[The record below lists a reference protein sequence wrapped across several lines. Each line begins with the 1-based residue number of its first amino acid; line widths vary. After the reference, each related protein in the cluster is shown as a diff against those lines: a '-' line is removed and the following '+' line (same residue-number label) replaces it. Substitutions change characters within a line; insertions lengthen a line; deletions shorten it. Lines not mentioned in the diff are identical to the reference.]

1 MSGKDD
7 LRRLAEQRARGG
19 PQREVALDRD
29 QLVAELRVHQTELEM
44 QNDELRRTQ
53 IELQT
58 AHDTKPFAQ
67 HELGVAVRVALGQT
81 ASALPAEDPAHG
93 RRALVV
99 DDDPDVAE
107 TMGDA
112 LEQAGLP
119 ATIARTGAEAIRI
132 AGEVRPVLVFCDVA
146 LGKGLSGYDVARAL
160 RADPRLRDATLIA
173 VTGLPADQCAAA
185 ATAAGF
191 DHVLTKPVDL
201 DRLEELARHPRS
213 AYAGR

>member
-1 MSGKDD
+1 MNKSKIEMVEAGE
-7 LRRLAEQRARGG
+7 LRRRAEERFGAHHADAIPPKTNTPSETQR
-19 PQREVALDRD
+19 L
-29 QLVAELRVHQTELEM
+29 LHELQVHQIELER

-112 LEQAGLP
+112 LEQSGLP

-132 AGEVRPVLVFCDVA
+132 AGEVRPVLVFAMSC
-146 LGKGLSGYDVARAL
+146 SARGC
-160 RADPRLRDATLIA
+160 RATTSRAPCAPIRGCATPR
-173 VTGLPADQCAAA
+173 
-185 ATAAGF
+185 
-191 DHVLTKPVDL
+191 
-201 DRLEELARHPRS
+201 
-213 AYAGR
+213 